1 MKPYI
6 VTDSTADFPK
16 DFQFDDF
23 AIMQMRY
30 MLDDEEFD
38 GVEKKLT
45 ATQFYERMK
54 AGAKSNTSIDRKSVV

>member
-16 DFQFDDF
+16 GFRFDDF

-38 GVEKKLT
+38 GV
-45 ATQFYERMK
+45 
-54 AGAKSNTSIDRKSVV
+54 